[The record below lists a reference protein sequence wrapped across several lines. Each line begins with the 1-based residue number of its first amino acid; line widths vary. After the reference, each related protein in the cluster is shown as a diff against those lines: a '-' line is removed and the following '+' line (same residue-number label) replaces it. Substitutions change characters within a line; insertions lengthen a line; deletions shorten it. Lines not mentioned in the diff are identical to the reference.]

1 MVRFIKNNGGNI
13 YYLTNLNISQ
23 YISYNTYTI
32 MPRTSSRSTTSK
44 SANSHKNYNIKTIP
58 PPLTN
63 SYQTHF
69 PQVQQQKPSFFSTLA
84 EGFSLGVGSSLGRHA
99 VDSIFS
105 SATLSHPP
113 SPPQLPDHENAEK
126 MIKLYN
132 DCMVKATSPDD
143 TEKCEKYNIHK
154 SSQR

>member
-1 MVRFIKNNGGNI
+1 
-13 YYLTNLNISQ
+13 
-23 YISYNTYTI
+23 
-32 MPRTSSRSTTSK
+32 MPRTSSKPSKTT
-44 SANSHKNYNIKTIP
+44 HKNYSIKTIP

-63 SYQTHF
+63 TYQSHF

-99 VDSIFS
+99 VDSILS
-105 SATLSHPP
+105 SATLSQP
-113 SPPQLPDHENAEK
+113 PPQLPDPENAEK

-132 DCMVKATSPDD
+132 DCMLKATSPDD

-154 SSQR
+154 SSYR